1 MRIDCRCGKKLTGRW
16 RRRHD
21 TGPNRQ
27 ASSVVAPRSPDGRR
41 CTRSIPQSGRSR
53 ELPHWP
59 CVPMDLPGRRYL
71 CARCRTAVLICSPCD
86 RGHRYCTTQ
95 CAKQAR
101 DQSVRAA
108 GHRYQ
113 VSLRGRHAHA
123 ERQRRYRAR
132 QKKVT
137 HQSSP
142 PPAPPDQLP
151 PGPTVPVIPAPWHCW
166 RCRHWLP
173 EFVRQDFLR
182 RRIRRNRLHRSMHG
196 PHPRN

>member
-1 MRIDCRCGKKLTGRW
+1 METQARHRSQPPSQFRCRAPKPRW
-16 RRRHD
+16 ATLHAKYSTER
-21 TGPNRQ
+21 TFPG
-27 ASSVVAPRSPDGRR
+27 
-41 CTRSIPQSGRSR
+41 T
-53 ELPHWP
+53 PHWP
-59 CVPMDLPGRRYL
+59 NVPMDLPGRRYR

-101 DQSVRAA
+101 EQSMRAA
-108 GHRYQ
+108 GRRYQ
-113 VSLRGRHAHA
+113 TSRRGRHTHA
-123 ERQRRYRAR
+123 ERQHRYRAR

-137 HQSSP
+137 HQGSP
-142 PPAPPDQLP
+142 PPAPPDQLA

-166 RCRHWLP
+166 RCRHGLP

-182 RRIRRNRLHRSMHG
+182 RRIRRNRLHRRMHG